1 MDNNEISRKIGQ
13 LFFTYCFGNILISGD
28 ESMSRKGQGVV
39 TATELDALA
48 LRVRERELGAAL
60 ELWEAVRRFI
70 ELKARRRAAAPGCR
84 SQTDDLTQAGFL
96 AMLETAAQ
104 YEPGEGKSFLSALSF
119 SLLKAFAAEEGIRTT
134 RRDAL
139 QYADSTE
146 TAAYRD
152 DPEGETVGD
161 LLPDDGAALAFM
173 GVEYADFLD
182 YCRREIRAA
191 LDALPPEYAALL
203 RLHYLE
209 GQTLETA
216 APLCGFSSKQTAS
229 EAEERALRRLERGKH
244 RRELRECLVAFED
257 FRAYQEAA
265 KRDTWAKTGLSRTE
279 AAALVKS

>member
-1 MDNNEISRKIGQ
+1 MTREEAEGKNSAN
-13 LFFTYCFGNILISGD
+13 
-28 ESMSRKGQGVV
+28 
-39 TATELDALA
+39 LDKLA
-48 LRVRERELGAAL
+48 HRLKTGEPGAAL
-60 ELWEAVRRFI
+60 ELWEAVRWFV

-146 TAAYRD
+146 AAAHRD

-191 LDALPPEYAALL
+191 LDTLPPEYAALL

-209 GQTLETA
+209 GRTLETV

-244 RRELRECLVAFED
+244 RRELWECLVAFDD
-257 FRAYQEAA
+257 FRVYQEAA

-279 AAALVKS
+279 AAALVNS

>member
-1 MDNNEISRKIGQ
+1 MTRE
-13 LFFTYCFGNILISGD
+13 
-28 ESMSRKGQGVV
+28 E
-39 TATELDALA
+39 TEGKNSANLDKLA
-48 LRVRERELGAAL
+48 HRLKTGEPGAAL
-60 ELWEAVRRFI
+60 ELWEAVRRFV

-146 TAAYRD
+146 VAAHRD

-191 LDALPPEYAALL
+191 LDTLPLKYAALL

-209 GQTLETA
+209 EA
-216 APLCGFSSKQTAS
+216 ATLCGLSSKQAAS
-229 EAEERALRRLERGKH
+229 EAKYRALQRLEHGRH

-257 FRAYQEAA
+257 FREYQEAA

-279 AAALVKS
+279 AAALVKI